1 MTSNPTGPVTAGVD
15 HNYFNR
21 ITVDVTDFNA
31 NNPQVLLRFKSPR
44 LHINLINEGGALVE
58 YSFNGSTIHGDLA
71 TSGLTQEREFVGRQY
86 TKIWFKASSSAT
98 VRVEIWGE

>member
-15 HNYFNR
+15 HNYFER
-21 ITVDVTDFNA
+21 ITVDVSDFSA

-44 LHINLINEGGALVE
+44 LHINLINEGGAVVE
-58 YSFNGSTIHGDLA
+58 YSFNGNTVHGDLA

-86 TKIWFKASSSAT
+86 TKIWFRSSGSST